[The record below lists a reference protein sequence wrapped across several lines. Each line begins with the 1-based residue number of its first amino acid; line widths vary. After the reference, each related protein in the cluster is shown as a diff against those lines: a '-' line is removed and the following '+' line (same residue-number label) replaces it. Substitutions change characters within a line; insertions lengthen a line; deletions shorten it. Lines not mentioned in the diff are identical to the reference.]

1 MTSNPPGSP
10 GGSARAPALKL
21 DAIVLGAGIV
31 GVSTALH
38 LQARGRSVA
47 LVDRAGP
54 GEGTSF
60 GNAGLIERS
69 SVVPYAFPRRLTT
82 IARYA
87 LNRSAAM
94 RYDPRHLAHVAPF
107 LFRYWRHSSPRHLA
121 IATRA
126 MLPLVEASVAEHDA
140 FIGAA
145 GAGDLVR
152 AEGWI
157 AAWRTPAQFE
167 AAIQEVET
175 LRDHGLRTAI
185 LDARAF
191 AALEPAM
198 SAGAVAGAIHWL
210 DPRTVT
216 DPAELTRR
224 YARLFAARG
233 GRVLRGDAASLAGT
247 PDGWRIETADGPLA
261 ARDAVVALG
270 PQSGLLARRFGIA
283 VPLGIKRGYHRHY
296 RLPAGVALHHSVVDE
311 AVGYVLA
318 PMRAGLRLTT
328 GIEFAAPEA
337 PANTIQLA
345 RAERRAREL
354 IDLGT
359 PLEAMPWLGLRPCL
373 PDMRPAI
380 GPAPGRPGLW
390 FNFGHAHH
398 GLTVGPASGRLLA
411 EMMAGEAPF
420 TDPAPYDAG
429 RFGRRRA

>member
-1 MTSNPPGSP
+1 M
-10 GGSARAPALKL
+10 
-21 DAIVLGAGIV
+21 LGAGIV

-47 LVDRAGP
+47 LIDRREP

-69 SVVPYAFPRRLTT
+69 SVVPYAFPRRLAT

-94 RYDPRHLAHVAPF
+94 RYDPRHLAVIAPF
-107 LFRYWRHSSPRHLA
+107 LLQYWRHSSPRNLA
-121 IATRA
+121 VATRA
-126 MLPLVEASVAEHDA
+126 MLPLVEASIAEHDA
-140 FIGAA
+140 FIAAA
-145 GAGDLVR
+145 GAGDLLR
-152 AEGWI
+152 ANGWI
-157 AAWRTPAQFE
+157 AAWRTPAQFA
-167 AAIQEVET
+167 AAIREVEA
-175 LRDHGLRTAI
+175 LRDHGLRTEI

-191 AALEPAM
+191 AAVEPAM
-198 SAGAVAGAIHWL
+198 AGGAVAGAIHWL
-210 DPRTVT
+210 DPKTVS
-216 DPAELTRR
+216 DPAELTKR
-224 YARLFAARG
+224 YARLFEARG
-233 GRVLRGDAASLAGT
+233 GQVLRGDAASLE
-247 PDGWRIETADGPLA
+247 ETADDWRVETAEGPLA

-270 PQSGLLARRFGIA
+270 PQSGVLAGRFGIPM
-283 VPLGIKRGYHRHY
+283 PLGIKRGYHRHY
-296 RLPAGVALHHSVVDE
+296 RLPDGVLLHHSVVDE

-318 PMRAGLRLTT
+318 PMRTGLRLTT
-328 GIEFAAPEA
+328 GIEFAAPDA
-337 PANTIQLA
+337 PANTIQLE

-354 IDLGT
+354 IDLGA
-359 PLEAMPWLGLRPCL
+359 PLEATPWLGLRPCL

-411 EMMAGEAPF
+411 EMMTGETPF

-429 RFGRRRA
+429 RFGRRVRA